1 MTEPARAYATVTG
14 PTAIYTDPT
23 GRRTPLEAVVGE
35 DIRHTIMRRA
45 MDDARAGALHLHT
58 TGDRGEHDLLIDT
71 DGTITPTAPYTPA
84 TPPRA
89 LTLVTDAPAPG
100 PAPVPVPVPV
110 AIFAASGVESDSIES
125 AAKNAQ
131 PEENQ
136 ESRRRGSF
144 ITAEQATAQRPT
156 GWRAWFAS
164 VGITVPPST
173 AQRERAVRI
182 GAVSRHW
189 AGCRTIAVANGK
201 GGVGKTLT
209 TAMLSAVF
217 AREGGGGVL
226 AWDNNDTRGTL
237 GWRTEQGLYDTTIR
251 DLLPAARHLLE
262 ASSGISDI
270 SQYVHHQGAD
280 RYDVLRSNPELLAVD
295 QRLAAADFE
304 LLAKVAMRHYRI
316 VVFDSG
322 NDESADRWLSMI
334 DHAHQLV
341 VPTLTA
347 PESAESARLLL
358 HALRDRDPHS
368 ADLADH
374 AVVVVTQSEPSGRA
388 DLERIAGGF
397 EDLGATVVRVP
408 FDPALKAGPL
418 RFDQLRPRTKDAWL
432 AVAAAIA
439 ATFDTPP
446 VRHE

>member
-23 GRRTPLEAVVGE
+23 GRRTPLEAPAGE

-45 MDDARAGALHLHT
+45 IDDARSATLHLHT

-71 DGTITPTAPYTPA
+71 DGTITPT
-84 TPPRA
+84 TPPRT
-89 LTLVTDAPAPG
+89 LTLLPDPPTADLPPQPPAMNGPDGLLEPEPPQANHSEAQDA
-100 PAPVPVPVPV
+100 
-110 AIFAASGVESDSIES
+110 
-125 AAKNAQ
+125 
-131 PEENQ
+131 
-136 ESRRRGSF
+136 RRRGSF
-144 ITAEQATAQRPT
+144 ITSEQATAQRLT
-156 GWRAWFAS
+156 GWRAALAS
-164 VGITVPPST
+164 LGITVRPSA
-173 AQRERAVRI
+173 AQQQRAERI

-189 AGCRTIAVANGK
+189 AGCRSIAVANGK

-217 AREGGGGVL
+217 AREGGGSVL

-237 GWRTEQGLYDTTIR
+237 GWRTEQSLYDTTIR
-251 DLLPAARHLLE
+251 DLLPAVHHLLE
-262 ASSGISDI
+262 SSSGISDI

-280 RYDVLRSNPELLAVD
+280 RYDVLRSNPELLAVH
-295 QRLAAADFE
+295 QRLTTADFE
-304 LLAKVAMRHYRI
+304 LLARVAARHYRI
-316 VVFDSG
+316 VIFDSG

-341 VPTLTA
+341 IPTLTA

-358 HALRDRDPHS
+358 DALRERDAHS
-368 ADLADH
+368 ARLADS
-374 AVVVVTQSEPSGRA
+374 AVVVVTQSEPAGRP
-388 DLERIAGGF
+388 DMERIARGF
-397 EDLGATVVRVP
+397 KDLVPTVVRVP
-408 FDPALKAGPL
+408 FDPSLKAGPL

-432 AVAAAIA
+432 EVAAATA
-439 ATFDTPP
+439 ATFDTPV